1 MRVVNGSVVL
11 TVLIALAGAPAAG
24 KSKLAVLPTAFD
36 KSSEGMVPKLFD
48 EYVLSAVQNGGDY
61 EVIGQDDIAA
71 LVGFEKQ
78 KDLVGCDDA
87 SCIANIGGALGVDRI
102 IAVRIARLDADWVV
116 TSKMIN
122 IKATRVEART
132 SDIVVGNVKALL
144 NAVPDIVNKLF
155 AAAQGRPPPP
165 PLASSDS
172 APAPSTTARTDTRS
186 DAERE
191 LQAELDKRRAVREGS
206 KAAPAVAVSPTAAA
220 RAEQVGT
227 PNPSLGR
234 GARIGGMIMAWSGV
248 GCAALSLMYGWV
260 IDEASDSV
268 NSIGSYGST
277 TDTSTDSTSGSKAGA
292 LVGGACMLLTG
303 FGSGMYL
310 NGKARAST
318 GDDEA
323 VGHAGVRFLGWIL
336 AAGGAIAPLALDSRG
351 KILGVGALG
360 LGLSAVVFNS
370 SMAGGYA
377 TSRDREYPM
386 VSMTLLEDVE
396 HNRVP
401 GAVLAASF

>member
-1 MRVVNGSVVL
+1 
-11 TVLIALAGAPAAG
+11 
-24 KSKLAVLPTAFD
+24 
-36 KSSEGMVPKLFD
+36 
-48 EYVLSAVQNGGDY
+48 VQNGGDY

-116 TSKMIN
+116 TSKLIN

-132 SDIVVGNVKALL
+132 SDIIVGNVKALL
-144 NAVPDIVNKLF
+144 NAVPDIVGKLF

-165 PLASSDS
+165 PRASSDS
-172 APAPSTTARTDTRS
+172 APAPSTTARTDSRS
-186 DAERE
+186 DAERD
-191 LQAELDKRRAVREGS
+191 LQSELDKRRAAREGS
-206 KAAPAVAVSPTAAA
+206 RSAPAAAVSPTAAA
-220 RAEQVGT
+220 QAEQVGT

-268 NSIGSYGST
+268 NNFGTTYGST
-277 TDTSTDSTSGSKAGA
+277 TSTSTATSGSKAGA

-303 FGSGMYL
+303 IGSGMYL

-323 VGHAGVRFLGWIL
+323 VGHAGFRFLGWVL

-360 LGLSAVVFNS
+360 LGLSAVVFNA

-386 VSMTLLEDVE
+386 VSMTILEDVE
-396 HNRVP
+396 HHHVP